1 MLGNRKLEKTVIR
14 KAIWKAIKS
23 NGDLEKTDL
32 KMQRETFDT
41 DVGSFL

>member
-1 MLGNRKLEKTVIR
+1 MLGNRKLEKPVIR
-14 KAIWKAIKS
+14 KAVKS

-41 DVGSFL
+41 DAGSFL